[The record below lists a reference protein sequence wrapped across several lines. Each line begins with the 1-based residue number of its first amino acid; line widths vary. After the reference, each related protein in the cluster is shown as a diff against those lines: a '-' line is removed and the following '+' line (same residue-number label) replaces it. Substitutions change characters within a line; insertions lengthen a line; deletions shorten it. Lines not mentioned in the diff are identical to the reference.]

1 MESIKGKYSSDKGMK
16 AGKVFDWQGESI
28 RLARG
33 KARWKVFDWQGGKY
47 SGKGENMR
55 LARGKVFDWQGE

>member
-1 MESIKGKYSSDKGMK
+1 MK